1 MLVRLLVATL
11 AVWGLT
17 GCTNQG
23 SDVETVPVEGTV
35 RLDGTPLQGAVVMFT
50 PASSSG
56 AAPAYG
62 ETDEEGH
69 YYLQYSS
76 SQDGAM
82 PGDYLVSI
90 TTFREA
96 EEDEDGNLIEAQPE
110 TVPARYNLETELTA
124 TVEEGGGPYDFQL
137 ELGDVIQPIEP
148 TDDE

>member
-56 AAPAYG
+56 AAPG
-62 ETDEEGH
+62 
-69 YYLQYSS
+69 LRR
-76 SQDGAM
+76 DG
-82 PGDYLVSI
+82 
-90 TTFREA
+90 
-96 EEDEDGNLIEAQPE
+96 
-110 TVPARYNLETELTA
+110 
-124 TVEEGGGPYDFQL
+124 
-137 ELGDVIQPIEP
+137 
-148 TDDE
+148 